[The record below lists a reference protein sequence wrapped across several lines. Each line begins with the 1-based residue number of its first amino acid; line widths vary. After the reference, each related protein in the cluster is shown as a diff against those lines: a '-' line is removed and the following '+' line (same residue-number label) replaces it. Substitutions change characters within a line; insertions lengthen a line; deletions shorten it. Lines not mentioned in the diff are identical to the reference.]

1 MEFAE
6 MENRI
11 NLSETIEKMRELK
24 IKKNN
29 NITWVNLSSNEI
41 KAIKTVLYWEDLN
54 SIVKTNINID
64 GTLEIFIEKD
74 V

>member
-29 NITWVNLSSNEI
+29 NITWVNLSSNEM
-41 KAIKTVLYWEDLN
+41 KAIKTVLYWEDVN

>member
-1 MEFAE
+1 

-29 NITWVNLSSNEI
+29 NITWVNLSSNEM
-41 KAIKTVLYWEDLN
+41 KAIKTVLYWEDVN